1 VDFIV
6 DNAVWLSAL
15 VMLALIVGGLIVL
28 GLSGLRLFRVVKAT
42 QKRIAAAAAVLSAE
56 ADRLSAAMAALPE
69 RQAEVQDA
77 VAALAVRVRVLGVLA
92 RTASEAAAVLRAPLN
107 YLGR

>member
-15 VMLALIVGGLIVL
+15 VLLALVL
-28 GLSGLRLFRVVKAT
+28 GSLLVMGLSGLRLFRVLKAT
-42 QKRIAAAAAVLSAE
+42 QKRIGVVAASLGAE

-77 VAALAVRVRVLGVLA
+77 IADLGVRVRVLGVLA
-92 RTASEAAAVLRAPLN
+92 SAAAEAAEVLRAPLR
-107 YLGR
+107 YIGR

>member
-15 VMLALIVGGLIVL
+15 VLLVLVLASLVVL
-28 GLSGLRLFRVVKAT
+28 GLSGLRLFRVLKAT
-42 QKRIAAAAAVLSAE
+42 QKRAGAAAASLAAE
-56 ADRLSAAMAALPE
+56 AERLSAAMAALPD

-77 VAALAVRVRVLGVLA
+77 VASLGARVRVLGVL
-92 RTASEAAAVLRAPLN
+92 TSAAADAADTLRAPLR
-107 YLGR
+107 YIGR

>member
-1 VDFIV
+1 MDFV
-6 DNAVWLSAL
+6 ADNAVWLSAVVLGAL
-15 VMLALIVGGLIVL
+15 VLGGLLVL
-28 GLSGLRLFRVVKAT
+28 GLAALRLWRVVKAT
-42 QKRIAAAAAVLSAE
+42 RRRVEAAAASLGAE

-77 VAALAVRVRVLGVLA
+77 VAGLAVRVRVLGVLA
-92 RTASEAAAVLRAPLN
+92 RAAADAAAVLRSPLS

>member
-1 VDFIV
+1 MDFIA

-15 VMLALIVGGLIVL
+15 VLLALVL
-28 GLSGLRLFRVVKAT
+28 ASLLVMGLSGLRLFRVLKAT
-42 QKRIAAAAAVLSAE
+42 QKRIGVVAASLGAE

-77 VAALAVRVRVLGVLA
+77 LAALAVRVRVLGILA
-92 RTASEAAAVLRAPLN
+92 RAASEAAAILRTPLS

>member
-1 VDFIV
+1 M

-15 VMLALIVGGLIVL
+15 VMLALIVAGLIVL
-28 GLSGLRLFRVVKAT
+28 GLTGLRLFRVLKAT
-42 QKRIAAAAAVLSAE
+42 QKRIAAGTAALSAE
-56 ADRLSAAMAALPE
+56 TERLSAAMAALPQ

-77 VAALAVRVRVLGVLA
+77 VAALAVRVRVLGILA
-92 RTASEAAAVLRAPLN
+92 RAASEAAAVLRTPLS

>member
-15 VMLALIVGGLIVL
+15 VLLALVLASLLVL
-28 GLSGLRLFRVVKAT
+28 GLSGWRLFRVLKGT
-42 QKRIAAAAAVLSAE
+42 QKRMGAAAASLSAE
-56 ADRLSAAMAALPE
+56 ADRLSAAMAALPD

-77 VAALAVRVRVLGVLA
+77 VAALGVRVKVLGVLA
-92 RTASEAAAVLRAPLN
+92 SAAADAADVLRAPLR
-107 YLGR
+107 YVGR